1 MKKESGYD
9 SNGFFVFS
17 FAFDTISR
25 MKKTSKQL
33 FVFFVSVL
41 FASSPAFFASAQ
53 SDGSAPPPTDGTGS
67 AVSAPVLAPAET
79 PAPVEAAPRAVP
91 ASIAVATSAPAT
103 VTPKGTPKPPPPVSV
118 SPNPTATPPTPMPVP
133 PPTILPPATPAS
145 ESQSSFPYALIALA
159 VALVIAPYGMA
170 RILSKNKVNKD
181 ETKGNRCDDI
191 KKLLERKK
199 STLGIVSGTISL
211 KQILIDTLVK
221 KIEEKKEELEDEV
234 TTVVIDT
241 VAGEEGGKIIQS
253 AKEVK
258 ETYETLV
265 EDLEQ
270 AKRALEYFTDRQK
283 KLNEDISKIESAYQT
298 CMLGSSVFEGAS
310 RLGRGLEIFEASL
323 NQKLYR
329 YTSQEKDV
337 FSGDT
342 ALGKNLAEMA
352 EAGKWLESPKL
363 PEGSYRFFLTE
374 KGKEEYEKSLL
385 PLHKKY
391 LSDISCKEADFSEIK
406 GIVYEDEWQVVAQ
419 NKD

>member
-1 MKKESGYD
+1 
-9 SNGFFVFS
+9 
-17 FAFDTISR
+17 

-79 PAPVEAAPRAVP
+79 PAPVEAAPRVVP

-103 VTPKGTPKPPPPVSV
+103 VTPKGTPKPPPPVLV
-118 SPNPTATPPTPMPVP
+118 SPNPTATPSTPMPVP

-170 RILSKNKVNKD
+170 RMLSKNNTSQKN
-181 ETKGNRCDDI
+181 TGNRCDQI
-191 KKLLERKK
+191 KELLERKK
-199 STLGIVSGTISL
+199 STLEITIGTISL
-211 KQILIDTLVK
+211 KQALIDLLVK
-221 KIEEKKEELEDEV
+221 KIEEKKEELKDEV
-234 TTVVIDT
+234 TAVVIDE
-241 VAGEEGGKIIQS
+241 VVGEEGGKIIQS
-253 AKEVK
+253 AKEAK
-258 ETYETLV
+258 ETYDDLV
-265 EDLEQ
+265 EKLET
-270 AKRALEYFTDRQK
+270 AKRALAYFKNKQQQT
-283 KLNEDISKIESAYQT
+283 NADIGKIESAYQT

-337 FSGDT
+337 FFGDT
-342 ALGKNLAEMA
+342 ALNKNLAELA